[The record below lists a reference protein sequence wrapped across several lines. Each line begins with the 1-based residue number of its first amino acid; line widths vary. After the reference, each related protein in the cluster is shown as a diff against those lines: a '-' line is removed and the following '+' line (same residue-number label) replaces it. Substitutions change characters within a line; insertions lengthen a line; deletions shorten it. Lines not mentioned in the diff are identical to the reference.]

1 MITNTIMNS
10 FDIDSLDI
18 INNNLLSINEFLIKI
33 NYRSNHYF
41 DKFWNFNKNNDWIY
55 LDEELILWMGYKDL
69 RRGKECSIKLLK
81 KYFIEFE
88 DFKILNDK
96 EFIISNFYENSLI
109 KNKSKENRGAH
120 KRLHIILSSN
130 SFKEIC
136 MFIGTS
142 ASKEI
147 KKYYIEIEK
156 LYKLYSQYQNKYN
169 LYILNKL
176 NEEKIQKINEDLDL
190 SNQLLTTLCNKKD
203 INNICGLYL
212 CDIGSIKELRYK
224 MNICKIKYPNDNHR
238 VKKIGKSK
246 DIINR
251 FRQHKATYGKINPI
265 KLELF
270 IDLPLCNITNAENT
284 LKELCNKYLFD
295 YNDGTKNHKELV
307 IVSSTNLLEGYYKL
321 IKKEYPNDLDTV
333 INTYSNKEKD
343 LKIENL
349 ELKNEVL
356 ELKMKLLE
364 MSK

>member
-1 MITNTIMNS
+1 MDS
-10 FDIDSLDI
+10 FDIDSLNI
-18 INNNLLSINEFLIKI
+18 INDKLLPMNEFLIEI
-33 NYRSNHYF
+33 NYQSNNYT
-41 DKFWNFNKNNDWIY
+41 DKFTKFNKNNDWIY
-55 LDEELILWMGYKDL
+55 LDEELILWMGYIDFRK
-69 RRGKECSIKLLK
+69 GKECIAKFLK
-81 KYFIEFE
+81 RHFIEVE
-88 DFKILNDK
+88 DFKLLNSE
-96 EFIISNFYENSLI
+96 EFSISNYYENL
-109 KNKSKENRGAH
+109 SKENRGAH
-120 KRLHIILSSN
+120 KRIYITLSSN
-130 SFKEIC
+130 CFKELC
-136 MFIGTS
+136 MLIGTS
-142 ASKEI
+142 KSKEI

-307 IVSSTNLLEGYYKL
+307 IVSSTNLLEGFYKL